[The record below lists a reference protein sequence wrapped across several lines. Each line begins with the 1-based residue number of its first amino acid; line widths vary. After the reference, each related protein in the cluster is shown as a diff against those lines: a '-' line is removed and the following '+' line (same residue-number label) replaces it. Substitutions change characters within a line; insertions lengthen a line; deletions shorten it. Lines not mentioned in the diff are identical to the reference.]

1 MKFKHLAFLSTT
13 LIFSQQL
20 SAADNKKADRWFE
33 MEVILFSQL
42 GDKAKL
48 KEQFPENTVLPK
60 YKKIIDLLG
69 PYLNP
74 DITSLKQLLPSCD
87 APNYADSLINQS
99 ITQINEQPYY
109 VEKSLVELKESIVTI
124 DSDSSIQTSPTRFSD
139 GTNTQKSTDTEE
151 EFSKDKYREDENS
164 EQSHRVNLTTETNDI
179 EGIALSEQSIVLN
192 AEELEQQ
199 TLLLKE
205 AQAEFSPIQF
215 SYADETA
222 SFTQL
227 ICTISVAQFK
237 EFNQSIT
244 HSNYENYTAFNIDK
258 VPSIINNNE
267 DVYTD
272 NDYLLSEESLQ
283 LKDIVKQLTRSQNFR
298 PLLHLGWRQKT
309 KTKELA
315 VPMKIIAGENFGYH
329 YEQELKKFQQ
339 QLKQAETQEDVLNKA
354 LFNTPVIEELSEG
367 ALKQQALNERLQELI
382 VKLPNLPTDT
392 ISLLD
397 EVNKDITQ
405 TNAMLNSTN
414 MLAAPIKPPQNWT
427 LDGFL
432 KVEVDFYL
440 HITADINVM
449 NMSLAQ
455 LATQQLIPESN
466 ERESTQLKTI
476 NFKQDRR
483 VRSKEI
489 HYFDH
494 PYMGMIIRILPYK
507 KPIEVIDEVEEST
520 SLN

>member
-1 MKFKHLAFLSTT
+1 MKLTHLAFLSIT

-20 SAADNKKADRWFE
+20 SAADNKDADRWFE

-42 GDKAKL
+42 GDKTKL
-48 KEQFPENTVLPK
+48 KEQFPENTTLPK
-60 YKKIIDLLG
+60 YKEVIDLLG

-87 APNYADSLINQS
+87 DPIYPDSLLNQS
-99 ITQINEQPYY
+99 ITLIQEQPYY
-109 VEKSLVELKESIVTI
+109 VEKSLIELEKSNVNMDNEPLI
-124 DSDSSIQTSPTRFSD
+124 SSSPTSFSD
-139 GTNTQKSTDTEE
+139 GTHTQGNNPIANNTEG
-151 EFSKDKYREDENS
+151 YS
-164 EQSHRVNLTTETNDI
+164 EQNNILNLAAETDDI
-179 EGIALSEQSIVLN
+179 DGLALSEQPLALSVEQL
-192 AEELEQQ
+192 ELQ
-199 TLLLKE
+199 TLLLTE
-205 AQAEFSPIQF
+205 AEAEFSPIQF

-222 SFTQL
+222 SFAQL
-227 ICTISVAQFK
+227 ICTISIKQFK
-237 EFNQSIT
+237 ELNQSI
-244 HSNYENYTAFNIDK
+244 SNSSNENYTAFNIDR
-258 VPSIINNNE
+258 VPSTINNSE
-267 DVYTD
+267 DIFSD
-272 NDYLLSEESLQ
+272 DDYLLSEESLQ

-309 KTKELA
+309 KTKKLA
-315 VPMKIIAGENFGYH
+315 VPIKIFAGENFGYQ
-329 YEQELKKFQQ
+329 YEQELHKFQQ
-339 QLKQAETQEDVLNKA
+339 QLAAAKDQEDILHNA
-354 LFNTPVIEELSEG
+354 LYSDTTDVEELSEA
-367 ALKQQALNERLQELI
+367 ALKQQALTERLQELI
-382 VKLPNLPTDT
+382 VKLPNVPTDT
-392 ISLLD
+392 ISLLS
-397 EVNKDITQ
+397 EVNKEIAY

-455 LATQQLIPESN
+455 LATQQLLPMNVEQDTSL
-466 ERESTQLKTI
+466 LKTI

-507 KPIEVIDEVEEST
+507 KPIEEVEETEEVT